1 MSSNENKAVIRR
13 VYDEQGQRKGSF
25 MDSTRD
31 DPKELCVRSV
41 QIMANGTLEDF
52 EAIVHPDAR
61 NREDVDEPPASRG
74 RGPAAFY
81 ATALWLR
88 DAYAELRW
96 DVHEVVAEGDTVVL
110 HATMSGRQTGTFV
123 GYDANARPA
132 QAFPPTGRRFAT
144 TQTHWFRVADGKV
157 IEHWANRDDLGTATQ
172 LGWTPPSPLYL
183 VRMLLA
189 TRRARREAGR

>member
-1 MSSNENKAVIRR
+1 MGTTHI
-13 VYDEQGQRKGSF
+13 DL
-25 MDSTRD
+25 
-31 DPKELCVRSV
+31 KELCIRATRV
-41 QIMANGTLEDF
+41 MADGTLEDF
-52 EAIVHPDAR
+52 EAVVHPEAR

-74 RGPAAFY
+74 RGPPSFY

-96 DVHEVVAEGDTVVL
+96 DIHEVVSEGDLVVL
-110 HATMSGRQTGTFV
+110 HATMSGRHTGTFV
-123 GYDANARPA
+123 AYGADAPPA
-132 QAFPPTGRRFAT
+132 QAFPPTGKQFAT

-157 IEHWANRDDLGTATQ
+157 VEHWANRDDLGTAVQ

>member
-1 MSSNENKAVIRR
+1 
-13 VYDEQGQRKGSF
+13 
-25 MDSTRD
+25 MDTTHVD
-31 DPKELCVRSV
+31 HKELIVRSV
-41 QIMANGTLEDF
+41 QTMADGTLEDF
-52 EAIVHPDAR
+52 EAITHPEAR
-61 NREDVDEPPASRG
+61 NREGVDEPPASRG
-74 RGPAAFY
+74 SGPAAFY

-96 DVHEVVAEGDTVVL
+96 DVHDMVAEGDLVVL
-110 HATMSGRQTGTFV
+110 HATMSGRHAGTFV
-123 GYDANARPA
+123 AYGADARPA